1 MSPRPLRNDLFP
13 VSAARYG
20 VQARQRVDQA
30 VTQRKS
36 GGATPV
42 PRLSL
47 GADRFEAAPAKVN
60 QKVNQLSGGNA
71 TGSLQQQ
78 IDTAAR
84 SKDWKR
90 EAPVLRQ
97 TTGYNCGSAVV
108 AMLTRS
114 AGSYGEKHLSDKEL
128 IQRVG
133 QGYQRTEGVHV
144 DDMGKMMND
153 AGLVIDSAALP
164 RSEDV
169 GGYMREHLL
178 QGQKLVAFVD
188 GNSLA
193 GFKGEKASAHWVL
206 VDGIDSNGR
215 FIVKDPA
222 LGKSLSV
229 DAQSM
234 AASLDRAKRETGSA
248 GFLAVEPKNQFG
260 KDRSHGLLNGVS
272 GFSNMTP
279 GTAIGSRAA
288 TSIQISS

>member
-1 MSPRPLRNDLFP
+1 MSPRPLRNAPFFQP
-13 VSAARYG
+13 RVRHG
-20 VQARQRVDQA
+20 VQAQQRVDQA

-42 PRLSL
+42 AQSPRSSW
-47 GADRFEAAPAKVN
+47 GSDRFEAAPAQVN
-60 QKVNQLSGGNA
+60 QRSGGNT
-71 TGSLQQQ
+71 TGSLQQR
-78 IDTAAR
+78 INDAAGR
-84 SKDWKR
+84 KDWKR
-90 EAPVLRQ
+90 EAPVIRQ

-108 AMLTRS
+108 AMLTRA

-133 QGYQRTEGVHV
+133 QGYQRTDGVHV
-144 DDMGKMMND
+144 DDMAKMMND
-153 AGLVIDSAALP
+153 AGLVVDSAALP
-164 RSEDV
+164 KSEDV
-169 GGYMREHLL
+169 GGYMRERLL
-178 QGQKLVAFVD
+178 DGQKLVAFVD

-193 GFKGEKASAHWVL
+193 GFQGEKASAHWVL

-222 LGKSLSV
+222 LGKAISV

-248 GFLAVEPKNQFG
+248 GFLAVEPRTQFG
-260 KDRSHGLLNGVS
+260 RDRDHGLLNGITR
-272 GFSNMTP
+272 FTNMTP
-279 GTAIGSRAA
+279 GTAIGSRGA